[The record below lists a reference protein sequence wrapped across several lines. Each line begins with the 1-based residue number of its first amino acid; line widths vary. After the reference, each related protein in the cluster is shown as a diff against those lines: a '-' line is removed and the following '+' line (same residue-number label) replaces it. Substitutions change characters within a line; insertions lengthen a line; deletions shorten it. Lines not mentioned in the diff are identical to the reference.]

1 MNSRTEIRRK
11 ASMRSKKTILCP
23 KNHLCEIDPA
33 GEGTFECEQCNL
45 EYRAAKGD
53 FNKADSV
60 KENG

>member
-1 MNSRTEIRRK
+1 
-11 ASMRSKKTILCP
+11 MRSKKTILCP